1 MPVLHDI
8 MQAMRFAQ
16 TRKASL
22 EKGGE
27 ERSRKA
33 EVVEM
38 KNGLDM
44 KI

>member
-1 MPVLHDI
+1 MEARRV
-8 MQAMRFAQ
+8 AQ

-33 EVVEM
+33 QVVERKM
-38 KNGLDM
+38 GLDITVLI
-44 KI
+44 K